1 MILIQLAL
9 ELAEV
14 RMAVHHDHGL
24 PGAEQH
30 ALEPPKGL
38 LMPKDLSSPAG
49 VSSFTSQSKTSRG
62 WSADSPSVTFVPHA
76 DRSSRPIRSIYVVS
90 SAARAARHGFLVV
103 PVAVLVLIE
112 AFEDLLRLLHLARTR
127 LTSPANAQQSPAQ

>member
-62 WSADSPSVTFVPHA
+62 WSADSPSVTFVPHT
-76 DRSSRPIRSIYVVS
+76 DPCNTGVH
-90 SAARAARHGFLVV
+90 ARYGASTLY
-103 PVAVLVLIE
+103 PVLPE
-112 AFEDLLRLLHLARTR
+112 LHATD
-127 LTSPANAQQSPAQ
+127 SW